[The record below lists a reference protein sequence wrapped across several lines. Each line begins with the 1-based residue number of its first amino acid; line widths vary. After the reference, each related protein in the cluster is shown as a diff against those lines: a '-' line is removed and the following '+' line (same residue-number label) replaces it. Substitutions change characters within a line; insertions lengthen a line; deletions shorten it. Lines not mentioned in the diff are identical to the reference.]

1 MASMYWPSNTVSFG
15 LPCNEFVYR
24 TTLVYANCFYVGSS
38 CSGGV
43 PQFCIWVKKPAW
55 TLRQPFLDHNYP
67 VSCLLLELFVER
79 KTWATARKEKRVPV
93 MWISGSLMVGMENHE
108 ARFGEIDV

>member
-1 MASMYWPSNTVSFG
+1 M
-15 LPCNEFVYR
+15 
-24 TTLVYANCFYVGSS
+24 
-38 CSGGV
+38 
-43 PQFCIWVKKPAW
+43 
-55 TLRQPFLDHNYP
+55 DHNYP

-108 ARFGEIDV
+108 ACFGEIDV